1 MVAPIEQ
8 QCGLSSFEV
17 VTLETRGGVS
27 DAGAKRGGLM
37 PSASASE
44 KGAGVWRDL
53 VRAVSR
59 RNTFRPV
66 LGGRDLF
73 RAIFWLG
80 IFRAMFG
87 LVIFRA
93 IFGRGLFRVVVFGRH
108 CVARHF
114 GAVRFTRQLGANA
127 AWNLS
132 SRL

>member
-1 MVAPIEQ
+1 MLAQIGE
-8 QCGLSSFEV
+8 
-17 VTLETRGGVS
+17 
-27 DAGAKRGGLM
+27 
-37 PSASASE
+37 ASCPRPAHPRRVH
-44 KGAGVWRDL
+44 GVWRDL

-80 IFRAMFG
+80 IFRAIFG

-93 IFGRGLFRVVVFGRH
+93 IFGRGLLRVMVFGRH

-114 GAVRFTRQLGANA
+114 GAVRFTRHLGATA
-127 AWNLS
+127 AWNLL

>member
-1 MVAPIEQ
+1 MVTPIEQ
-8 QCGLSSFEV
+8 QNRLPSFEV

-44 KGAGVWRDL
+44 KDAGVWRDL

-80 IFRAMFG
+80 IFRA
-87 LVIFRA
+87 
-93 IFGRGLFRVVVFGRH
+93 IFGHGLFRVVVFGRH

-114 GAVRFTRQLGANA
+114 CAVRFTRHLGATA
-127 AWNLS
+127 AWNLL

>member
-1 MVAPIEQ
+1 MVTPIEQ
-8 QCGLSSFEV
+8 QYRLSSFEV

-27 DAGAKRGGLM
+27 HAGAKRGGLM
-37 PSASASE
+37 PSASESE

-53 VRAVSR
+53 VRAVFR

-73 RAIFWLG
+73 RAIF
-80 IFRAMFG
+80 
-87 LVIFRA
+87 
-93 IFGRGLFRVVVFGRH
+93 GRGLFRVVLFGRY

-114 GAVRFTRQLGANA
+114 GAVRFTRHLGATD
-127 AWNLS
+127 AWNLL

>member
-1 MVAPIEQ
+1 MVTPIEQ
-8 QCGLSSFEV
+8 RCWLSSFEV
-17 VTLETRGGVS
+17 VTLETRGEMS

-59 RNTFRPV
+59 RITFRPV

-73 RAIFWLG
+73 RAIFGLG
-80 IFRAMFG
+80 
-87 LVIFRA
+87 VFRA

-108 CVARHF
+108 CVAR
-114 GAVRFTRQLGANA
+114 
-127 AWNLS
+127 
-132 SRL
+132 

>member
-1 MVAPIEQ
+1 MVTAIEQ
-8 QCGLSSFEV
+8 KYRLSPFEV

-44 KGAGVWRDL
+44 RDAGVWRDL

-108 CVARHF
+108 CVARYF
-114 GAVRFTRQLGANA
+114 GAGRFTRHLGATA
-127 AWNLS
+127 AWNLL

>member
-1 MVAPIEQ
+1 MVTPIEQ
-8 QCGLSSFEV
+8 QNRPPSFEV

-44 KGAGVWRDL
+44 KDAGVWRDL

-59 RNTFRPV
+59 RSTFRPV

-80 IFRAMFG
+80 IFC
-87 LVIFRA
+87 A
-93 IFGRGLFRVVVFGRH
+93 IFGHGLFRVVVFGRH
-108 CVARHF
+108 CVARYF
-114 GAVRFTRQLGANA
+114 GAARFTRHLGATA
-127 AWNLS
+127 AWNLL